1 MSQENSQGEV
11 SVLVKGGPLDAAEE
25 RVARVRWW
33 IISGLQAVMTLG
45 LLLALWERHW
55 FDALVIVGILLIM
68 SGPLALSRTFKITIP
83 AEFEL
88 MAVIFVYASLFLG
101 EVRGYYTRFWWW
113 DLALH
118 SMSGLLL
125 GIFGFLL
132 VYLLNEDD
140 RVDLRMR
147 PRFVALFAF
156 LFAVASGALWE
167 VFEFMMDQLA
177 GMNMQKPMLGDPS
190 GLTDTMW
197 DMIVNA
203 VGAFVISFV
212 GWWYMKADRRS
223 FIDILIHKF
232 IAYNAHLFRRGR

>member
-1 MSQENSQGEV
+1 MMSRKTRKRGV
-11 SVLVKGGPLDAAEE
+11 SVLVKSGQLAAED

-33 IISGLQAVMTLG
+33 IISGLQAVLGLG

-55 FDALVIVGILLIM
+55 FDALVIIGILLIM
-68 SGPLALSRTFKITIP
+68 SGPLALGRTFRIAIP

-118 SMSGLLL
+118 STSGLLL

-167 VFEFMMDQLA
+167 VFEFMMDELA

-203 VGAFVISFV
+203 VGAFVISFI
-212 GWWYMKADRRS
+212 GWWYMRADRHS

-232 IAYNAHLFRRGR
+232 IVRNAHLFRRKL

>member
-1 MSQENSQGEV
+1 MG
-11 SVLVKGGPLDAAEE
+11 A
-25 RVARVRWW
+25 
-33 IISGLQAVMTLG
+33 G
-45 LLLALWERHW
+45 LLLAVWERHW
-55 FDALVIVGILLIM
+55 FDVLVITGILLLM
-68 SGPLALSRTFKITIP
+68 SGPFAFGRRLRINVP

-88 MAVIFVYASLFLG
+88 MAVVFVYASLFLG

-118 SMSGLLL
+118 SISGLLL

-132 VYLLNEDD
+132 VFLLNEDD

-167 VFEFMMDQLA
+167 VFEFGMDRLA
-177 GMNMQKPMLGDPS
+177 GMNMQKAMLGDPS

-197 DMIVNA
+197 DMILNA
-203 VGAFVISFV
+203 LGALVVSSI
-212 GWWYMKADRRS
+212 GWWHMNSGRQS
-223 FIDILIHKF
+223 FIDLWIQKF
-232 IAYNAHLFRRGR
+232 IVRNERLFRREF